1 MTNSRRALAGA
12 ALAVLAIAAVGCG
25 DDDAPPPQRPV
36 QPTPTSA
43 ATSGAAGGPGGK
55 NLLAEKIHIEERVV
69 CPIPDKPSDPSAK
82 CDLKAP
88 SCAEHLYCLKL
99 PQGSFCEPCPE
110 RDAIRHAF
118 KERDFAAEQN
128 RDPFQSFLL
137 PQIPTGAKTPFVPLD
152 PTKKCLR
159 NDQMV
164 ASNYGYADL
173 KLVGIVAAGTQRKV
187 LMTVGR
193 EGYIIKRGDCVGKEK
208 AVVKDIGAGY
218 VTFQIDADTASVVQ
232 RPPQEYSVALNPKQ
246 LTVGD
251 PGDLPSSAPRTT
263 ITPVVPPPAVLPPRG
278 QPGPPPAGGGS
289 GAAAPA
295 GGSGAAGTTPAAG
308 SAVAPPVE
316 APAPAKKS

>member
-128 RDPFQSFLL
+128 RDPFQSLIL
-137 PQIPTGAKTPFVPLD
+137 PIGPLPGAAPAL
-152 PTKKCLR
+152 TKKCPREEQL
-159 NDQMV
+159 V
-164 ASNYGYADL
+164 ATGYSYTDL
-173 KLVGIVAAGTQRKV
+173 KLVGIVAEGAQRKV
-187 LMTVGR
+187 LMMGGPL
-193 EGYIIKRGDCVGKEK
+193 GYIIKRGDCVGKEK
-208 AVVKDIGAGY
+208 AVVKDIGLGY
-218 VTFQIDADTASVVQ
+218 VTFQVDPD
-232 RPPQEYSVALNPKQ
+232 EYSVQLNPRQ
-246 LTVGD
+246 LMVNE
-251 PGDLPSSAPRTT
+251 PELPPAAPRTT

-278 QPGPPPAGGGS
+278 PGGGGVAGS
-289 GAAAPA
+289 GA
-295 GGSGAAGTTPAAG
+295 GTAAGSAAATGKAGAPPAAG
-308 SAVAPPVE
+308 SGSAAQRAVPPLSR
-316 APAPAKKS
+316 P